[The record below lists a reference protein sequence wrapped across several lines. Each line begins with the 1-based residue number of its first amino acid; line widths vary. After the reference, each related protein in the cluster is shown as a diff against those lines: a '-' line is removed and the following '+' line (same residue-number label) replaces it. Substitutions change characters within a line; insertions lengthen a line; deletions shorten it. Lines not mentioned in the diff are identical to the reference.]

1 MSESLIQFS
10 QQFVKNVYSFSNVI
24 SDKNH
29 LIIKIKLNE
38 WVVEQMIC
46 SNTSNHSGTKKFT
59 FLV

>member
-38 WVVEQMIC
+38 WVVEQIIY
-46 SNTSNHSGTKKFT
+46 SNTSNHSGTKKLT